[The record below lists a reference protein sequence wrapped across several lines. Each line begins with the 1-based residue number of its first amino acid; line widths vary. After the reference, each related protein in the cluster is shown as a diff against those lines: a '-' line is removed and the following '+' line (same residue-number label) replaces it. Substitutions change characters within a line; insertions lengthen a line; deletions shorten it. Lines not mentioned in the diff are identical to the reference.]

1 MGETVRYRAL
11 VRVSLVAGGFM
22 SALAT
27 GAMAVGLVSG
37 AIPAS
42 VLGPRSLIYV
52 AIRGFIAGA
61 VAGGLFALFVARG
74 ERGRTL
80 ATLSTRRVALWGGL
94 ATASVPLL
102 TALMVFATIGFV
114 LPIGVLAASSVLA
127 GIGGGAVSAGMLGV
141 ARRTPQLTEP
151 GASPDRLLR

>member
-1 MGETVRYRAL
+1 MVETLRYRAL
-11 VRVSLVAGGFM
+11 VRVSVVAGGFM

-27 GAMAVGLVSG
+27 GAMAVGLATG
-37 AIPAS
+37 AVPAS
-42 VLGPRSLIYV
+42 VMGARALLDV

-61 VAGGLFALFVARG
+61 VAGGLFAVLVARG

-80 ATLSTRRVALWGGL
+80 STLSTRRVALWGGL

-102 TALMVFATIGFV
+102 TALVAYATTGFV

-127 GIGGGAVSAGMLGV
+127 GIGGGAVSAGMLRV
-141 ARRTPQLTEP
+141 ARRREDQP
-151 GASPDRLLR
+151 RLRG